1 MWEIYSIGD
10 AAFLE
15 RVLNALAMIA
25 GTGSLEKVAGIGM
38 LVGLIILGFQ
48 SILGGGTGIK
58 FQNLLVSWI
67 LYSLMFGTGA
77 RVAIEDVY
85 SGQVRVVDNV
95 PYGVAAAGSM
105 VSQLGYGV
113 TSVFEQA
120 FGEAQ
125 MTEHGFAF
133 ALETLANLRKM
144 ALTKAGLGDAN
155 SPANGD
161 DFWQSWRNY
170 IADCTMTGV
179 NLKQY
184 SIEDIQKSRRGGGG
198 AGILE
203 QLKFDS
209 QSYGTEIHI
218 QGAANNGFQTCTDAY
233 VSLSTHT
240 TSSFVPALKKRA
252 AEQFGLSSM
261 DDVDARIQQAFLAME
276 QSSVD
281 AQNYMLTTAMAP
293 IFDWGQID
301 NEINF
306 QRTSIATMLHTA
318 LQQRNEQWA
327 AEQALFNTVVRPM
340 MTFFEGLVYAITPMM
355 AFLIGLGP
363 MGIQLMGKY
372 LMILLWI
379 QLWMP
384 VLSIINLYLH
394 MAVGKK
400 MVALQAP
407 SQGNL
412 PLDSFYGLHSLD
424 QTLQTWMA
432 TGGMLASSVPAIT
445 LMLIYGGAVTASS
458 VASRMSSGNVPAD
471 VSTPSMSSNGP
482 LLERSSMRQ
491 STDATGLSTTG
502 SQGIGMQVN
511 GGYSS
516 ALASSKDEVATRQ
529 AAYAQQLSSQLSRGN
544 QSTEQVVEGVRS
556 GISQTSQDSE
566 GYKAALQH
574 GRNLVEGTSW
584 GSKLNEQ
591 QLATIGASSMLG
603 AGVNA
608 RAQYTRGPSNGN
620 DEEENK
626 GENQSQ
632 GKNSRGG
639 FGWGLGVDAKA
650 GGQLASQIARSTG
663 LTQDQGRE
671 LAERMSGATSKTRES
686 GAAFLNAVAKEN
698 SSSDQNTFARSMG
711 FTENESLTKSASELS
726 SASSRFAASEQ
737 LQRSMGINNNMTDNR
752 IAPELRNRG
761 LDGDVRQFMASYGA
775 LGGKDSLNNRAGDFY
790 DLIKGKNPGMRD
802 EDAQLAA
809 SAFAIADGRFLD
821 GIAPEQREGIAI
833 QGAQL
838 MSRIAGLDTP
848 NQTAHSANQGVGA
861 RADQVAAGTAGK
873 VENGV
878 QSTGLTGDGVRSN
891 VEQGMQNGRE
901 TIAGTS
907 PQAHYQ
913 QAQQNVDDRAQ
924 GYDGQY
930 NSDRANHLRERVNN
944 TAESNASAREQLGM
958 TNAML
963 GGATPST
970 LKDDGLMH
978 ILRGDSNLEGF
989 LNQQGLESGK
999 DAQEFLNMSP
1009 EQQKAVAAET
1019 HDRLSNALQRQGIH
1033 EDVANYTA
1041 GIMLPEA
1048 MTHMYSDS
1056 GWMAKIGLADSQES
1070 QVRSAAFDA
1079 SRDDRLEGHNTLY
1092 EGLQNA
1098 TGDRAAANVA
1108 MQDLA
1113 FNAVAMANLKNEDSA
1128 NILAGATQQTMA
1140 AVNYEGSTLGGA
1152 FSSNQASAPT
1162 DNGNNQAVEDYL
1174 TPSTPQPSP
1183 TASANPVIR

>member
-491 STDATGLSTTG
+491 STDASGLSTTG

-511 GGYSS
+511 GGYTS
-516 ALASSKDEVATRQ
+516 ALASSKDEVSTRQ

-584 GSKLNEQ
+584 GSKLNDQ
-591 QLATIGASSMLG
+591 TLATIGASSMMG

-608 RAQYTRGPSNGN
+608 RAQYTRGPSNGK
-620 DEEENK
+620 DEEEGK
-626 GENQSQ
+626 ENENNS
-632 GKNSRGG
+632 KNSRGG

-663 LTQDQGRE
+663 LTADQGRE
-671 LAERMSGATSKTRES
+671 LAERMSAGTNKTRES

-711 FTENESLTKSASELS
+711 FTENEALTKSASELT

-761 LDGDVRQFMASYGA
+761 LDGDVKQFMASYGA
-775 LGGKDSLNNRAGDFY
+775 LGGKDSLNNRAGDFF
-790 DLIKGKNPGMRD
+790 DLIKGKNPGMKD

-848 NQTAHSANQGVGA
+848 NQTAHSASQGVGA
-861 RADQVAAGTAGK
+861 NADRVASGTTNK
-873 VENGV
+873 VESGV
-878 QSTGLTGDGVRSN
+878 QSTGLTADGVRSN
-891 VEQGMQNGRE
+891 VDQGMQNGRE

-907 PQAHYQ
+907 PRDHYD
-913 QAQQNVDDRAQ
+913 QAQQNVDARAGGYDSQYAGDRA
-924 GYDGQY
+924 GQIR
-930 NSDRANHLRERVNN
+930 DRVTQ
-944 TAESNASAREQLGM
+944 TAEANAQARESLGM
-958 TNAML
+958 TQAML
-963 GGATPST
+963 GGATPTT
-970 LKDDGLMH
+970 LQENGLMH
-978 ILRGDSNLEGF
+978 ILQGNSNLEGF
-989 LNQQGLESGK
+989 LAQQGLESGK
-999 DAQEFLNMSP
+999 DAEEFLNMSA
-1009 EQQKAVAAET
+1009 EQRQAVAEDT
-1019 HDRLSNALQRQGIH
+1019 QNRLANAFMAKGMH

-1041 GIMLPEA
+1041 GLMLPEA

-1056 GWMAKIGLADSQES
+1056 GWMAKVGLADSQES

-1079 SRDDRLEGHNTLY
+1079 SSDQRREGHDTLW

-1098 TGDRAAANVA
+1098 TGDNAAANIA
-1108 MQDLA
+1108 MQDMA
-1113 FNAVAMANLKNEDSA
+1113 HNAVAMANLKNDDGAEM
-1128 NILAGATQQTMA
+1128 LAARTQHTMA
-1140 AVNYEGSTLGGA
+1140 AVGYEGNELGGA
-1152 FSSNQASAPT
+1152 FASPAPAQPASNN
-1162 DNGNNQAVEDYL
+1162 DQAVEDYL

-1183 TASANPVIR
+1183 SESTNPVIR